1 MAIKQTIGKDSYIS
15 NISEHYNEDQERIT
29 LATPRQLMWWKF
41 RKHKLALV
49 SVFFLLFLYIIAL
62 FCEFIAPYDPYRYD
76 VKLVFSPPQG
86 LHFFDEDGFH
96 LLPFAYGLIGTRD
109 QVTLRKIYKIDPNI
123 KLPLRLIVRGDPYKL
138 WGIIETDLH
147 LFGFADNTKT
157 VYLFGGDKLG
167 RDVFSRLL
175 IATRVS
181 ATIGLLGVILSFFL
195 GVVIGGLSGYYG
207 GIFDII
213 VQRIIEFV
221 RSIPA
226 IPLWLGLS
234 AAIPEKWSVTMVFFA
249 ITIIL
254 SLISWT
260 NLARVVRGRFL
271 SLREEDF
278 ILAAK
283 FAGTSEWGIVIHHM
297 VPSFISYI
305 IASLT
310 LAVPVMILS
319 ETSLSFL
326 GLGIRPPALSWGVL
340 LTEAQNL
347 QSIAFSPWLL
357 TPALLVVITVLAFN
371 FIGDGLRDAADPFSK

>member
-1 MAIKQTIGKDSYIS
+1 
-15 NISEHYNEDQERIT
+15 
-29 LATPRQLMWWKF
+29 MWWKF

-167 RDVFSRLL
+167 RDLFSRLI

-297 VPSFISYI
+297 VPSFLSYI

-340 LTEAQNL
+340 LTEAQNI